1 MEVNEHGAGCE
12 RNVDVSLMSCFGTGT
27 FDAPAF
33 PAHVTATATLPSQWI
48 ALAFIHASVG
58 LDDAA
63 ILLFLQRK
71 STTSKHSSSSIV
83 HVTMA
88 PMDPEDLPDAEDEY
102 RESSDED
109 FNPTE
114 APADDSPSSSEE
126 DDVPLPVLAS
136 RKKLLGSRKR
146 KAPTPDELDSGD
158 EITIEAAKKR
168 RAKRR
173 KGDKG
178 GDDDVL
184 LLSDEEGGEGGLI
197 KTRAQR
203 KGEAKERRPL
213 ARTEGATVDVDALW
227 TQMLAEPVKPVYT
240 SVPTELQQPN
250 ASGGQDLAT
259 GAKAPASVEEEAELV
274 TVEKIYTFAGQRT
287 TEEKQVPRA
296 SLEQHMKDGWRAV
309 EPAVQVPAEAEADPD
324 AAASTV
330 PKIHRPLRRP
340 SRFDA
345 NPTGFVR
352 GLPSEHQ
359 LTWPRKTTAA
369 QAEQTDMLPPDAPKV
384 PRVEKAT
391 KLNVV
396 DKSRLDWT
404 GFVHQEG
411 IAEELDVHGKTKE
424 AYLGRMQF
432 LAGVEA
438 KQEEERKRVK
448 TTATA

>member
-1 MEVNEHGAGCE
+1 
-12 RNVDVSLMSCFGTGT
+12 
-27 FDAPAF
+27 
-33 PAHVTATATLPSQWI
+33 
-48 ALAFIHASVG
+48 
-58 LDDAA
+58 
-63 ILLFLQRK
+63 
-71 STTSKHSSSSIV
+71 
-83 HVTMA
+83 MA
-88 PMDPEDLPDAEDEY
+88 PMDPEDLPDAEDDY

-114 APADDSPSSSEE
+114 APVDDSPSSSSEE
-126 DDVPLPVLAS
+126 DTALPIPAN
-136 RKKLLGSRKR
+136 RKKLSASRKR
-146 KAPTPDELDSGD
+146 KAPIPDELDSGD
-158 EITIEAAKKR
+158 EITIQAANGRKAKKQ
-168 RAKRR
+168 

-178 GDDDVL
+178 GDEVL
-184 LLSDEEGGEGGLI
+184 LLSDDEGGDGGLI

-203 KGEAKERRPL
+203 RGEAKERRPL

-227 TQMLAEPVKPVYT
+227 AQMLAEPVKPVYT
-240 SVPTELQQPN
+240 PAATEPQEQIV
-250 ASGGQDLAT
+250 SKGQGAAT
-259 GAKAPASVEEEAELV
+259 GIPGAPASAEEDADLI

-287 TEEKQVPRA
+287 TEEKQIPRA
-296 SLEQHMKDGWRAV
+296 FLEQHTKDGWRAV
-309 EPAVQVPAEAEADPD
+309 EPIAQAPAEAEANPE
-324 AAASTV
+324 AIAPTA
-330 PKIHRPLRRP
+330 PKVHRPLRRP

-345 NPTGFVR
+345 NPSGFVR
-352 GLPSEHQ
+352 GLASEHQ
-359 LTWPRKTTAA
+359 LTWPRRHTVV
-369 QAEQTDMLPPDAPKV
+369 QAGRTDMLPPEISKA

-411 IAEELDVHGKTKE
+411 IADELDVHGKTKE